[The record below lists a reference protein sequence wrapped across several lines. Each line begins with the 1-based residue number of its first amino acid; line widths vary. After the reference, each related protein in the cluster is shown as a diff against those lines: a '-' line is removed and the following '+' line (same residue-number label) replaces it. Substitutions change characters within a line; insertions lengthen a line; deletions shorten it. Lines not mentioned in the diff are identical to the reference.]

1 MDSIRRDR
9 YSLKFLEWV
18 FIIFMVGFYPML
30 VSIYPL
36 LPPFIGIAGLVIIY
50 NTDKNIVYP
59 LSGMLYL
66 VNLDL
71 NLTLPFLLSIFSVI
85 FIKIFIY
92 HNAKLMIRCKVC
104 LTLFLILLVDAF
116 YYIALFLYDIILDTK
131 TIVGDPILTYYILSD
146 FIIGFLL

>member
-1 MDSIRRDR
+1 MDSIYRDR

-18 FIIFMVGFYPML
+18 FIIFIVVFYPML

-36 LPPFIGIAGLVIIY
+36 LPPLIGIAGLVIIY
-50 NTDKNIVYP
+50 NMDKNIVYP

-66 VNLDL
+66 VHLDL

-85 FIKIFIY
+85 FIKIFI
-92 HNAKLMIRCKVC
+92 HHSAKLMIRCRVC
-104 LTLFLILLVDAF
+104 LNLFLILLVDAF
-116 YYIALFLYDIILDTK
+116 YYIGLFLYDIILDSK
-131 TIVGDPILTYYILSD
+131 TIVADPILTYYILSD

>member
-1 MDSIRRDR
+1 MDSIYRDR

-18 FIIFMVGFYPML
+18 FIIFIVGFYPML

>member
-1 MDSIRRDR
+1 MDSIRRDED
-9 YSLKFLEWV
+9 SLKFVEWV
-18 FIIFMVGFYPML
+18 IIIFVVGFYPML

-50 NTDKNIVYP
+50 NMDKNIVYP

-71 NLTLPFLLSIFSVI
+71 NLTLPFLLSIFLVI
-85 FIKIFIY
+85 FIKFFIY
-92 HNAKLMIRCKVC
+92 HKAKLIIRCKVC
-104 LTLFLILLVDAF
+104 LTIFIILLLDAF
-116 YYIALFLYDIILDTK
+116 YYISLFIYDIVLDTK
-131 TIVGDPILTYYILSD
+131 TIIADPILAYYILSD

>member
-1 MDSIRRDR
+1 MDSIYRDR

-36 LPPFIGIAGLVIIY
+36 LPPLIGIVGLVIIH
-50 NTDKNIVYP
+50 NMDKNIVYP

-71 NLTLPFLLSIFSVI
+71 NLTLPFMLSIFSVI

-92 HNAKLMIRCKVC
+92 HSAKLMIRCKVC
-104 LTLFLILLVDAF
+104 LTLFIILLVDAF
-116 YYIALFLYDIILDTK
+116 YYISLFLYDIILDTK

>member
-1 MDSIRRDR
+1 MDSIYRDR

-18 FIIFMVGFYPML
+18 FILFIVGFYPML

-36 LPPFIGIAGLVIIY
+36 LPPLIGIVGLVIIH
-50 NTDKNIVYP
+50 NMDKNIVYP

-71 NLTLPFLLSIFSVI
+71 NLTLPFMLSIFSVI

-92 HNAKLMIRCKVC
+92 HSAKLMIRCKVC
-104 LTLFLILLVDAF
+104 LTLFIILLVDAF
-116 YYIALFLYDIILDTK
+116 YYISLFLYDIILDTK

>member
-9 YSLKFLEWV
+9 YSLRFLEWIG
-18 FIIFMVGFYPML
+18 IIFVVGFYPML

-50 NTDKNIVYP
+50 TTDKNIVYP

-71 NLTLPFLLSIFSVI
+71 NLTLPFLLSIFSAI

-92 HNAKLMIRCKVC
+92 SPAKLMIRCKVC
-104 LTLFLILLVDAF
+104 LNLFIILLVDAF
-116 YYIALFLYDIILDTK
+116 YYIGLFLYDIILDTK
-131 TIVGDPILTYYILSD
+131 TIVADPILTYYILSD

>member
-1 MDSIRRDR
+1 MNSIRRNKYNLR
-9 YSLKFLEWV
+9 FLEWIV
-18 FIIFMVGFYPML
+18 IIFMVGFYPML

-36 LPPFIGIAGLVIIY
+36 LPPLIGIAGLVIIY

-71 NLTLPFLLSIFSVI
+71 NLTLPFLLSIFSAI

-92 HNAKLMIRCKVC
+92 SPAKLMIRCRVC
-104 LTLFLILLVDAF
+104 LNLFIILLVDAF
-116 YYIALFLYDIILDTK
+116 YYIGLFLYDIVLDSK
-131 TIVGDPILTYYILSD
+131 TIIADPILTYYILSD

>member
-1 MDSIRRDR
+1 MNNIYRDR
-9 YSLKFLEWV
+9 YSLKFFEWV
-18 FIIFMVGFYPML
+18 FIIFIVGFYPML

-36 LPPFIGIAGLVIIY
+36 LPPFIGIAGLFIIY
-50 NTDKNIVYP
+50 TMDKNIVYP

-71 NLTLPFLLSIFSVI
+71 NLTLPFLLSIFTVI

-92 HNAKLMIRCKVC
+92 SPAKLMIRCKVC

-116 YYIALFLYDIILDTK
+116 YYINLFLYDIILDSK
-131 TIVGDPILTYYILSD
+131 TIIADPILSYYILSD
-146 FIIGFLL
+146 FIIGFFL

>member
-1 MDSIRRDR
+1 MDSIYRDR

-18 FIIFMVGFYPML
+18 FIIFIVGFYPML

-36 LPPFIGIAGLVIIY
+36 LPPLIGIVGLVIIH
-50 NTDKNIVYP
+50 NMDKNIVYP

-71 NLTLPFLLSIFSVI
+71 NLTLPFMLSIFSVI

-92 HNAKLMIRCKVC
+92 HSAKLMIRCKVC
-104 LTLFLILLVDAF
+104 LTLFIILLVDAF
-116 YYIALFLYDIILDTK
+116 YYISLFLYDIILDTK

>member
-1 MDSIRRDR
+1 MNSIRRNKYNLR
-9 YSLKFLEWV
+9 FLEWIV
-18 FIIFMVGFYPML
+18 IIFMVGFYPML

-36 LPPFIGIAGLVIIY
+36 LPPLIGIAGLVIIY

-71 NLTLPFLLSIFSVI
+71 NLTLPFLLSIFSAI

-92 HNAKLMIRCKVC
+92 SPAKLMIRCRVC
-104 LTLFLILLVDAF
+104 LNLFIILLVDAF
-116 YYIALFLYDIILDTK
+116 YYIGLFLYDIVLDSK
-131 TIVGDPILTYYILSD
+131 TIVADPILTYYILSD

>member
-9 YSLKFLEWV
+9 YSLKFLEWIG
-18 FIIFMVGFYPML
+18 IIFIVGFYPML

-71 NLTLPFLLSIFSVI
+71 NLTLPFLLSIFSAI

-92 HNAKLMIRCKVC
+92 SPAKLMIRCKVC
-104 LTLFLILLVDAF
+104 LNLFMILLVDAF
-116 YYIALFLYDIILDTK
+116 YYIGLFLYDIILDTK
-131 TIVGDPILTYYILSD
+131 TIVADPILTYYILSD